1 MLDLFDAAD
10 SNLVVGQRDVTTV
23 ATQALYLLNSPFILN
38 RADAIAERVLGEAP
52 SADAKQRVDRLY
64 RLILARP
71 AAEHELGRG
80 AAFVKDFAS
89 EASRERA
96 AWSALAQ
103 VLFSSAEFR
112 YAY

>member
-1 MLDLFDAAD
+1 
-10 SNLVVGQRDVTTV
+10 
-23 ATQALYLLNSPFILN
+23 
-38 RADAIAERVLGEAP
+38 
-52 SADAKQRVDRLY
+52 LY

-71 AAEHELGRG
+71 AADHEVGRG
-80 AAFVKDFAS
+80 VEFVKGFATD
-89 EASRERA
+89 ADGDRA

>member
-1 MLDLFDAAD
+1 M
-10 SNLVVGQRDVTTV
+10 
-23 ATQALYLLNSPFILN
+23 
-38 RADAIAERVLGEAP
+38 
-52 SADAKQRVDRLY
+52 Y

-71 AAEHELGRG
+71 AADHERGR
-80 AAFVKDFAS
+80 AVEFVKNFQPNGTGNDQP
-89 EASRERA
+89 

>member
-1 MLDLFDAAD
+1 MLAIFDIAD
-10 SNLVVGQRDVTTV
+10 SSLVVGQREVTTV
-23 ATQALYLLNSPFILN
+23 ATQALFLLNSPFILEQSDGV
-38 RADAIAERVLGEAP
+38 AARVLASSESEAGR
-52 SADAKQRVDRLY
+52 RVDLMY

-71 AAEHELGRG
+71 AADHERGRAVEFITNFQSNKTG
-80 AAFVKDFAS
+80 SDQP
-89 EASRERA
+89 